1 MRMLRMGMYCVLL
14 CCCWAAQAQEASV
27 DVDAK
32 ALLQKAMDQWR
43 GESSVSEL
51 SMTIKR
57 KDWERTMSL
66 KAWTKGDKQSLVR
79 VTSPKKDAGNGTLT
93 LDNDMWS
100 YTPKINRVIKIPS
113 SMMAQSWMGSD
124 FTNKDISK
132 STDVLD
138 QYDHRLLQVKQVQN
152 ETHYV
157 VEAVPHEDAAVVW
170 GREVYVLNNND
181 IVLEQQFW
189 DQDNVLVKT
198 LVALEVVEMG
208 GRSVVKRMRMTDV
221 DTPNEWTEM
230 TTHSIEFNGALPD
243 SVFTLSNL
251 RNPRE

>member
-1 MRMLRMGMYCVLL
+1 MLRLGIYCLL
-14 CCCWAAQAQEASV
+14 AFFCWDVQAKEPQV

-32 ALLQKAMDQWR
+32 ILLQKAMDKWR

-57 KDWERTMSL
+57 RDWERSMSM

-79 VTSPKKDAGNGTLT
+79 VTVPKKDAGNGTLL

-138 QYDHRLLQVKQVQN
+138 QYDHKLLEVKRVN
-152 ETHYV
+152 KETHYV
-157 VEAVPHEDAAVVW
+157 IQAVPHEDAAVVW
-170 GREVYVLNNND
+170 GREVYVLNDND
-181 IVLEQQFW
+181 IVIEQQFW
-189 DQDNVLVKT
+189 DQDDVLVKT
-198 LVALEVVEMG
+198 LVTLEVVEMG
-208 GRSVVKRMRMTDV
+208 GRSVAKRMRMTAV

-230 TTHSIEFNGALPD
+230 TTQAIEFDVALPD
-243 SVFTLSNL
+243 RVFTLSNL